1 MRVLVLVLVL
11 GAVLAAAAPAA
22 GAGERGPRLAPP
34 VRGEV
39 VRAFAYAGDPF
50 ARGHHRGLDLAA
62 APGAAVRAACS
73 GRVTFAG
80 SVGASGRVVTIRC
93 GAWSVTHLPLR
104 DLAVRAGER
113 VVTGAPIG
121 TVAAA
126 PGHAGLHLGVRR
138 ATDRFGYVDPAPLL
152 ARSADR
158 RRAAAGPPPRP
169 AARPHVPPTATPP
182 SAGRTRRRH
191 RTDRVRARRRTARAR
206 SSPRGPPG
214 PGSRCCCSARSAPA
228 RCGVTRQPPRTAHAR
243 PRTRGTVSP

>member
-1 MRVLVLVLVL
+1 MRVYVLVL
-11 GAVLAAAAPAA
+11 GAVLAGAAPAA

-62 APGAAVRAACS
+62 EPGMPVRAACS

-80 SVGASGRVVTIRC
+80 SAGADGRAVTIRC

-104 DLAVRAGER
+104 GLAVHAGER
-113 VVTGAPIG
+113 VVTGAPLG

-152 ARSADR
+152 DEAPTSPP
-158 RRAAAGPPPRP
+158 AAGPPPRP
-169 AARPHVPPTATPP
+169 ASRPHGPPPP
-182 SAGRTRRRH
+182 HPAPPQSLPG
-191 RTDRVRARRRTARAR
+191 
-206 SSPRGPPG
+206 SSPVANRP
-214 PGSRCCCSARSAPA
+214 STQLAPWPA
-228 RCGVTRQPPRTAHAR
+228 WAGLALLLLGVVGAGTVGVTRSRRT
-243 PRTRGTVSP
+243 PRTRALAREVP